1 MGDGLFQKVQ
11 DGYAFLSYVW
21 DPGDDIFLF
30 GFSRGAYIAR
40 SLAGMIAFLGVQN
53 KNLDNQTVREIF
65 CAYRLTN
72 HAQRLAPKAA
82 LTAEYALTGVH
93 VRMTGVWDTVGAFDE
108 KARDACLSPR
118 PFNPLGPAHD
128 SMGTARTSHG
138 ASQCG
143 HVEHC
148 QTPLRGDAKVPA
160 IKSLLGRL
168 LNSRCSQ
175 TPRAMIIQG
184 RSEEGRLGRPSRRL
198 PDFHN
203 LVNDCGPVCHGD
215 PYQDCLDW

>member
-72 HAQRLAPKAA
+72 HAQR
-82 LTAEYALTGVH
+82 
-93 VRMTGVWDTVGAFDE
+93 
-108 KARDACLSPR
+108 
-118 PFNPLGPAHD
+118 
-128 SMGTARTSHG
+128 
-138 ASQCG
+138 
-143 HVEHC
+143 